1 MFSVR
6 PLYMIGE
13 GRKFGLQ
20 HGWPTVARYAVSG
33 ERVPPLTS
41 ALPLAEKVHD
51 ALVSLSDGAGVF
63 TGCDELKR
71 PLLGHR
77 HAHILCESDDRRGE
91 ITAVT
96 VYARRGF
103 SALES
108 EALEELSR
116 IWGPE
121 ERPQVDLVLQG
132 LGWPDDFGESALL
145 GKSRTWA
152 SRTPFLPTRHGKR
165 TRAGVAKLDW
175 RGLQIG
181 GAEHDLL
188 RLLDDAGLPEP
199 VQVELVGGTILG
211 GEMVGWERFV
221 TRRSACRRPAGG
233 GPCGFRV
240 RFAEAVQGPVAVGFL
255 SHFGLGGFEKVL
267 SL

>member
-1 MFSVR
+1 M
-6 PLYMIGE
+6 
-13 GRKFGLQ
+13 Q

-41 ALPLAEKVHD
+41 ALPFAERIHD

-71 PLLGHR
+71 PLQGHR
-77 HAHILCESDDRRGE
+77 HAHILCECDDRRGE

-103 SALES
+103 SPRER
-108 EALEELSR
+108 EALEGLSR

-121 ERPQVDLVLQG
+121 EEGLQVDLALQG
-132 LGWPDDFGESALL
+132 LGWPEDFGESALL
-145 GKSRTWA
+145 AKSRTWV

-188 RLLDDAGLPEP
+188 RLLDDAGLPKP
-199 VQVELVGGTILG
+199 VQVEPVAGTILG

-221 TRRSACRRPAGG
+221 TRRSTGRRAAGG

-240 RFAEAVQGPVAVGFL
+240 RFAEAVQGPVAVGYA
-255 SHFGLGGFEKVL
+255 SHFGLGGFRAED
-267 SL
+267 

>member
-1 MFSVR
+1 M
-6 PLYMIGE
+6 
-13 GRKFGLQ
+13 Q

-33 ERVPPLTS
+33 ERVPKLTL
-41 ALPLAEKVHD
+41 ALPLAERIHD

-71 PLLGHR
+71 PQQGHG
-77 HAHILCESDDRRGE
+77 HAHILCECDDRRGE

-132 LGWPDDFGESALL
+132 LGWPEDFGESALL

-199 VQVELVGGTILG
+199 VQVERMGRLLMETKNGC
-211 GEMVGWERFV
+211 M
-221 TRRSACRRPAGG
+221 
-233 GPCGFRV
+233 
-240 RFAEAVQGPVAVGFL
+240 
-255 SHFGLGGFEKVL
+255 
-267 SL
+267 

>member
-1 MFSVR
+1 M
-6 PLYMIGE
+6 
-13 GRKFGLQ
+13 
-20 HGWPTVARYAVSG
+20 ARYAISG

-41 ALPLAEKVHD
+41 ALPLAERIHD

-77 HAHILCESDDRRGE
+77 HAHIICECDDRRGQ

-96 VYARRGF
+96 VYARLGF

-108 EALEELSR
+108 EALEGLSR

-121 ERPQVDLVLQG
+121 EGPQVDLALQG
-132 LGWPDDFGESALL
+132 LGWPGNFGESALL
-145 GKSRTWA
+145 AKSRTWV
-152 SRTPFLPTRHGKR
+152 SRTPFLATRHGKR
-165 TRAGVAKLDW
+165 TRAGVAKLDEH
-175 RGLQIG
+175 GLQIG

-199 VQVELVGGTILG
+199 VQVETVAGTILG
-211 GEMVGWERFV
+211 GEMVGWERFI
-221 TRRSACRRPAGG
+221 TRRSTGRRAPGG

-240 RFAEAVQGPVAVGFL
+240 LFPQAVQGPVAVGYA
-255 SHFGLGGFEKVL
+255 SHFGLGGFEKGL

>member
-1 MFSVR
+1 M
-6 PLYMIGE
+6 
-13 GRKFGLQ
+13 
-20 HGWPTVARYAVSG
+20 
-33 ERVPPLTS
+33 VPPLTS
-41 ALPLAEKVHD
+41 ALPLAERIHD

-77 HAHILCESDDRRGE
+77 HAYILCECDSCRGE

-108 EALEELSR
+108 EALEGLSR
-116 IWGPE
+116 IWGPVE
-121 ERPQVDLVLQG
+121 GPQVDLALQG
-132 LGWPDDFGESALL
+132 LGWPEDFGESALL
-145 GKSRTWA
+145 AKSRAWV

-165 TRAGVAKLDW
+165 TRAGVAKLDG

-188 RLLDDAGLPEP
+188 RLLVKEGLPEP
-199 VQVELVGGTILG
+199 VQVESVAGTILG
-211 GEMVGWERFV
+211 GRPVAWESFV
-221 TRRSACRRPAGG
+221 TRRRAGRRPAGG

-240 RFAEAVQGPVAVGFL
+240 LFPEAVQGPVAVGYGA
-255 SHFGLGGFEKVL
+255 HFGLGGFEGEKPID
-267 SL
+267 

>member
-1 MFSVR
+1 M
-6 PLYMIGE
+6 
-13 GRKFGLQ
+13 Q

-41 ALPLAEKVHD
+41 ALLLAELVHD

-71 PLLGHR
+71 PLQGHR
-77 HAHILCESDDRRGE
+77 HAYIFCESDDRRGQ
-91 ITAVT
+91 ITEVT
-96 VYARRGF
+96 VFARRGF
-103 SALES
+103 SPRES
-108 EALEELSR
+108 EALEGLSR

-121 ERPQVDLVLQG
+121 EGPQVSLALLG
-132 LGWPDDFGESALL
+132 LGWPEDFGESALL
-145 GKSRTWA
+145 GKSRTWV
-152 SRTPFLPTRHGKR
+152 SRTPFLATRHGKR

-188 RLLDDAGLPEP
+188 RLLDDASFPEP
-199 VQVELVGGTILG
+199 VQVEPVAGTVLG
-211 GEMVGWERFV
+211 GENVAWDRFV
-221 TRRSACRRPAGG
+221 TRRSAGRRPAGG

-240 RFAEAVQGPVAVGFL
+240 LFPEAVQGPVAVGFL
-255 SHFGLGGFEKVL
+255 SHFGLGGFVGGKPIG
-267 SL
+267 